1 MTGQADDP
9 LRLPPLSPARPRGH
23 EPEPPQ
29 ANAQDPADRLQWIE
43 QALTYAREVVW
54 EYNVSTQRLDYCR
67 YIDRLHGA
75 ADQGLP
81 TTYDAFVAS
90 IHPEDR
96 PAARQAMDDF
106 LSKPMDEFYVEY
118 RQLRDDGQWV
128 WSRSRGRAAERD
140 KQGRPVRILGTAV
153 GITYL
158 KELQASLQ
166 ESERRLKASESQL
179 RERERELRAAL
190 ATAEDS
196 VRSRTQFLAMMS
208 HEIRTPLNSIIGASR
223 LALLESDPALVTEH
237 LQLVN
242 AASAHLMDLVNNV
255 LDHSR
260 LQAGAVELDLR
271 PTALR
276 HLLQDLT
283 RQFNQTAAARGL
295 ELRLRLD
302 PALPAAVMADGLRL
316 TQVITNLVANALRF
330 THVGGVE
337 LRAESLGQQGNPQRI
352 RFSVSDTGIGMTPE
366 QAQRLFHAY
375 AQADSSIARRYGGTG
390 LGLAISHRLVQM
402 MGGELTV
409 QSQLGVGS
417 VFGFELL
424 LPPAELPLASMGVED
439 AERRMEDR
447 AVQAQDRWMQ
457 LAHSLHG
464 RLILVVDD
472 NPMNL
477 TVVRRFLERA
487 GVRVITSNSP
497 VQAMALLAD
506 AAADQFPDAVLMDLY
521 MPEMSGADATRLI
534 RQRMGLLELPV
545 VAVSASVTPEEQQA
559 CIDAGMNDFVSKP
572 IDPERLLLTLSR
584 LILGRDNF

>member
-1 MTGQADDP
+1 MTGQANDP
-9 LRLPPLSPARPRGH
+9 LRLPPLSGMSSLGHAPESPQGSADNPA
-23 EPEPPQ
+23 Q
-29 ANAQDPADRLQWIE
+29 RLQWIE

-54 EYNVSTQRLDYCR
+54 EYDVRTQQLDYCR
-67 YIDRLHGA
+67 YVDRLHGTA
-75 ADQGLP
+75 QKGLP
-81 TTYDAFVAS
+81 STYEALVES

-96 PAARQAMDDF
+96 PAARQAMEDF
-106 LSKPMDEFYVEY
+106 LTKPLEEFYVEY
-118 RQLRDDGQWV
+118 RLLRDDGQWV

-140 KQGRPVRILGTAV
+140 EQGRPLRILGTAV

-190 ATAEDS
+190 AAAEES
-196 VRSRTQFLAMMS
+196 VRSRTQFLATMS

-223 LALLESDPALVTEH
+223 LALLESDPTHVNEH

-242 AASAHLMDLVNNV
+242 AASAHLMELVNNV

-260 LQAGAVELDLR
+260 LQAGAVELDPR

-283 RQFNQTAAARGL
+283 RQFNQTAEARGL

-302 PALPAAVMADGLRL
+302 PALPAAVKADGLRL
-316 TQVITNLVANALRF
+316 TQVITNLMANALRF

-337 LRAESLGQQGNPQRI
+337 LRAESLGQHGELQRI
-352 RFSVSDTGIGMTPE
+352 RLSVSDTGIGMTTD

-402 MGGELTV
+402 MGSELTV

-439 AERRMEDR
+439 AERRMQDR

-457 LAHSLHG
+457 AAQSLRG

-497 VQAMALLAD
+497 VRAMALLAD
-506 AAADQFPDAVLMDLY
+506 AAADQLPDAVLMDLY
-521 MPEMSGADATRLI
+521 LPEMSGADATRLI
-534 RQRMGLLELPV
+534 RQHMGLVDLPV

-559 CIDAGMNDFVSKP
+559 CTDSGMNDFVSKP
-572 IDPERLLLTLSR
+572 IDPERLLLALRR
-584 LILGRDNF
+584 LILGGDHS